1 MRFKKKFRLE
11 QEIRKE
17 SNDGTQSKINE
28 ADGSVKING
37 RKSVICRVEAYDVC
51 NGYEK
56 KIVIFH
62 GSKSLIVSPF

>member
-37 RKSVICRVEAYDVC
+37 IKSVICRVEAYDVC
-51 NGYEK
+51 NGYER
-56 KIVIFH
+56 I
-62 GSKSLIVSPF
+62 